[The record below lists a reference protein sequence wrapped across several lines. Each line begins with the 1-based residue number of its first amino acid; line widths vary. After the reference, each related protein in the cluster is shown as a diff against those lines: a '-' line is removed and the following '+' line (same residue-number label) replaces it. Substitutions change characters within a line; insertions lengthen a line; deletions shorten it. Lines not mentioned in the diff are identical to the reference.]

1 MRRAICLSAVAL
13 AVLCALAAPALAG
26 SYFPNRATDTLTYQN
41 LRYGGEVT
49 SRVDST
55 SGTWQHWTEFAG
67 AGAQWVWS
75 GSTSETLYVW
85 TNGASQL
92 VADLAAARGTSWTFR
107 MTPHHLPGTATISA
121 RGVVVRTAAGTFKNC
136 VVLALSGTS
145 ADAGTTAIAF
155 APGVGVVQWYES
167 NIAGSVRKALVRGT
181 INGVAY
187 PRAAASA
194 LAVSGWI
201 NDYEQYIDG
210 ENPSTGS
217 TVASVSMT
225 VRNNTTAAITFQYR
239 SSQRYDIAIDDADGN
254 QVNIMSATMRFM
266 MALGSET
273 LQPGQSR
280 TYAGTI
286 QLFNLIAGG
295 ELAPGNYTVR
305 MWLVGTGRAG
315 VSFPIVVR
323 RSGQ

>member
-1 MRRAICLSAVAL
+1 MRKALCLSGVAL
-13 AVLCALAAPALAG
+13 ALLCALAAPALAG

-55 SGTWQHWTEFAG
+55 SGSWQHWTEFAG
-67 AGAQWVWS
+67 AGAQWVWTS
-75 GSTSETLYVW
+75 STSETLYAW

-92 VADLAAARGTSWTFR
+92 VADLAAAQGTSWTFR
-107 MTPHHLPGTATISA
+107 MTPHHQPGTATIAA

-145 ADAGTTAIAF
+145 ADAGTTGIAF

-181 INGVAY
+181 IGGVTY
-187 PRAAASA
+187 PRAPRSA

-201 NDYEQYIDG
+201 NDYEQYLDG
-210 ENPSTGS
+210 EYQSTGP
-217 TVASVSMT
+217 VNASVSMT
-225 VRNNTTAAITFQYR
+225 VRNNTTSPITFQYR
-239 SSQRYDIAIDDADGN
+239 TSQRYDIAIDDANGN
-254 QVNIMSATMRFM
+254 QVNIMSASMRWLQ
-266 MALGSET
+266 ALGSET
-273 LQPGQSR
+273 IQPGSSK
-280 TYAGTI
+280 TYTGAI
-286 QLFNLIAGG
+286 RLFDLNAGG

-323 RSGQ
+323 RTGQ